1 MFRVFAALAACIAFG
16 ASAAAADQVPVPPAP
31 TQWVTD
37 NAGFLS
43 PETRAT
49 LDQKLQA
56 YERTSGHQ
64 VIVWIGDTTGDAA
77 LEDWTIRTF
86 EKWRIGR
93 KGLDDGIVLFIFAK
107 DRKLRI
113 DVGYGL
119 ESVLPDARASEIIRN
134 QITPRLRAGDK
145 DGAVTAGV
153 DAILAALSGQS
164 QSAQPAS
171 SATGD
176 VVVAV
181 GVVAFFILLTF
192 VFIFV
197 FAIRQMVLYHI
208 PGRRYNSTPWIAAL
222 GAFVASSGDSGGSG
236 GDGGFGGGFSAGGGM
251 AGGGGASGSW

>member
-1 MFRVFAALAACIAFG
+1 MLRAFAALAACIAFG
-16 ASAAAADQVPVPPAP
+16 ATAAAADQVPIPPVP

-43 PETRAT
+43 PETRAA
-49 LDQKLQA
+49 LNQKLEA

-119 ESVLPDARASEIIRN
+119 ESVLPDAKASEIIRN

-153 DAILAALSGQS
+153 DAILGTLSGQS
-164 QSAQPAS
+164 QSAQPTSSAS
-171 SATGD
+171 SD
-176 VVVAV
+176 VIVAV

-192 VFIFV
+192 FLIFV
-197 FAIRQMVLYHI
+197 FAIRQLVLYHI
-208 PGRRYNSTPWIAAL
+208 PGRRYNSTPWIIAGL
-222 GAFVASSGDSGGSG
+222 GSFLDSGGG
-236 GDGGFGGGFSAGGGM
+236 GGGGGGFSAGGGM

>member
-1 MFRVFAALAACIAFG
+1 MLRVFAALVACVAFG
-16 ASAAAADQVPVPPAP
+16 ATAAAAQQVPIPPAP

-43 PETRAT
+43 PETRAA
-49 LDQKLQA
+49 LNQKLEA
-56 YERTSGHQ
+56 FERSTGHQ

-107 DRKLRI
+107 DRKIRI

-119 ESVLPDARASEIIRN
+119 ESVLPDAIASEIIRN
-134 QITPRLRAGDK
+134 QITSRLRAGDK

-153 DAILAALSGQS
+153 DAILAALSGQG

-171 SATGD
+171 SATSD

-181 GVVAFFILLTF
+181 GVVAFFVLLIFFLIVASILRT
-192 VFIFV
+192 
-197 FAIRQMVLYHI
+197 VLYHI
-208 PGRRYNSTPWIAAL
+208 PGRRYQSTPWIAT
-222 GAFVASSGDSGGSG
+222 FGGFFG
-236 GDGGFGGGFSAGGGM
+236 GGGGGGGGFGGGFSGGGGM
-251 AGGGGASGSW
+251 AGGGGASGGW

>member
-1 MFRVFAALAACIAFG
+1 MLRVLAALVACIAFG
-16 ASAAAADQVPVPPAP
+16 APAAAADQVPIPPVPA
-31 TQWVTD
+31 QWVTD

-43 PETRAT
+43 PETRAA
-49 LDQKLQA
+49 LNQKLEA

-153 DAILAALSGQS
+153 DAILAALSGQP

-171 SATGD
+171 AASSD
-176 VVVAV
+176 VIVAV
-181 GVVAFFILLTF
+181 GVVAFFILL
-192 VFIFV
+192 VFFLIFV
-197 FAIRQMVLYHI
+197 FAIRQIVLYHI

-222 GAFVASSGDSGGSG
+222 GSFVDSGGGGS